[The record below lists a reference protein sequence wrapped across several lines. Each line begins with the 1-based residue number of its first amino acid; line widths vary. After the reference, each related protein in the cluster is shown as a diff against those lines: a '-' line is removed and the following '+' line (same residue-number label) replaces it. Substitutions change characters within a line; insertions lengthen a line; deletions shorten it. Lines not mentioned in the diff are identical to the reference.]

1 MNEKKYKNTSNQF
14 TYCIEIKISFLP
26 FYGEHDH
33 SNNGHIRN
41 KLAYGSGQP
50 TFKLAQWPW
59 IYFVD
64 HSCFKWYN

>member
-1 MNEKKYKNTSNQF
+1 MTIRPTNLHIK
-14 TYCIEIKISFLP
+14 IKISFLP

-64 HSCFKWYN
+64 HSCFKGYN